1 MRVFF
6 CMVSKKRPS
15 NCKHMKLI
23 SRSILFWLVFTAL
36 LYFSSSLL
44 LHLFTGKTEQFAFG
58 VIGSIVA
65 YLVIWGFLKIDKSTY
80 MEIGL
85 VWQSGSI
92 FRFFKGILIGTVIF
106 FILVLLLKNF
116 TELQFQ
122 HNPRGIDLATMLGY
136 LIFFPLA
143 LMEELAFRS
152 YPFIKLK
159 KRYGIWVAQL
169 IVAIA
174 FALYHIVYGW
184 SVYSAFSGPFV
195 WAFVFGI
202 AAIWSGGIA
211 MPLGIHMAV
220 NILQPMTGMKGEEH
234 SLWILDYKTGTP
246 EDLIA
251 RTDTVTLI
259 IQILIL
265 CGAIIATEMYLKRT
279 RKLVL
284 KNEALLK

>member
-1 MRVFF
+1 
-6 CMVSKKRPS
+6 
-15 NCKHMKLI
+15 MKSI
-23 SRSILFWLVFTAL
+23 SRSIVFWLIFTAL

-44 LHLFTGKTEQFAFG
+44 LHLFSGKTERLAFG

-65 YLVIWGFLKIDKSTY
+65 YLVILGFLKIDKSTFG
-80 MEIGL
+80 EIGL
-85 VWQSGSI
+85 VWESGTI
-92 FRFFKGILIGTVIF
+92 TRFFKGILIGTVIF
-106 FILVLLLKNF
+106 FISLLLLKNF

-122 HNPRGIDLATMLGY
+122 HNLRGIDLTTMLGY

-184 SVYSAFSGPFV
+184 SVYSAFTGPFV

-202 AAIWSGGIA
+202 AAVWSGGIA
-211 MPLGIHMAV
+211 MSMGIHVAV

-234 SLWILDYKTGTP
+234 SLWILDYKAGTL
-246 EDLIA
+246 ENLIA
-251 RTDTVTLI
+251 RTDTVAII
-259 IQILIL
+259 IQLLIL
-265 CGAIIATEMYLKRT
+265 GGAILATMIYVKHKSKLGLKR
-279 RKLVL
+279 
-284 KNEALLK
+284 EG